1 MGGSFIKTF
10 ENQILPHSRNFKKLY
25 FQPLKEDFVGLSH
38 MKTHPYFTLIA
49 GSCAALLA
57 SCANQPVPNKMPV
70 SASIHSDSSVTGR
83 LFQEV
88 NNYRAS
94 KGKASVQRHPGLDKL
109 AQQHSEYLRA
119 HRGSF
124 SLSGKNVSHI
134 GFEGRALY
142 ARERYQMD
150 NVSENV
156 AAATRPGQNSPHLL
170 LQLWQGSK
178 DHNENMLDDW
188 TYSGIGVA
196 VDEDGTVFAT
206 QLFGNASMSQMSMRT
221 RFNQF

>member
-1 MGGSFIKTF
+1 
-10 ENQILPHSRNFKKLY
+10 
-25 FQPLKEDFVGLSH
+25 
-38 MKTHPYFTLIA
+38 MKTYPCLTLLT
-49 GSCAALLA
+49 GVCAAFLA

-70 SASIHSDSSVTGR
+70 SASMKSDSSVTGR

-88 NNYRAS
+88 NEYRAS
-94 KGKASVQRHPGLDKL
+94 KGKQAVQRHPGLDKL

-119 HRGSF
+119 HRGTF
-124 SLSGKNVSHI
+124 SLSGRNVSHI
-134 GFEGRALY
+134 GFEGRTLY
-142 ARERYQMD
+142 ARERYEMA

-156 AAATRPGQNSPHLL
+156 AAATRPGNNSPHQLL
-170 LQLWQGSK
+170 SLWQGSN
-178 DHNENMLDDW
+178 DHNKNMLDDW

-206 QLFGNASMSQMSMRT
+206 QLFGNTGMSQMTMRN

>member
-1 MGGSFIKTF
+1 
-10 ENQILPHSRNFKKLY
+10 
-25 FQPLKEDFVGLSH
+25 
-38 MKTHPYFTLIA
+38 MKTHPCFHILA
-49 GSCAALLA
+49 GICAAALA
-57 SCANQPVPNKMPV
+57 SCANQPLPNKMPV
-70 SASIHSDSSVTGR
+70 SASISADSSVTGR

-119 HRGSF
+119 HRGTF
-124 SLSGKNVSHI
+124 SLSGHNVSHI

-142 ARERYQMD
+142 ARERYQME

-156 AAATRPGQNSPHLL
+156 AAATRPGSNAPHTLL
-170 LQLWQGSK
+170 ELWEGSK
-178 DHNENMLDDW
+178 DHNKNMLDDW

-196 VDEDGTVFAT
+196 VDSDGTVFAT
-206 QLFGNASMSQMSMRT
+206 QLFGNVSMSQMSMRN